1 MLESSAWPP
10 YLKHAQVQNP
20 GRFLSAGTL
29 PARSGLGGAYQRNAA
44 KFWLTRQGQRWRER
58 RQVEVS
64 DPPASQSPEQR
75 LAGVIELGPALLDA
89 APDDDGGNGCR
100 LLGDWGLRSAAV
112 LAYWCRPA
120 ENPRRFLEGR
130 GAP

>member
-64 DPPASQSPEQR
+64 DPLASQSPEQR

-89 APDDDGGNGCR
+89 APDD
-100 LLGDWGLRSAAV
+100 
-112 LAYWCRPA
+112 
-120 ENPRRFLEGR
+120 
-130 GAP
+130 